1 MFQVEAVQ
9 MTKAEADLHNEINQ
23 RHWSRKLGMEMFT
36 IKERMVKEEELS
48 SLLAFLNFLEKR
60 FISRGSLAPGDQ
72 VSVPLLLY
80 TFISL
85 STRSWSAS

>member
-23 RHWSRKLGMEMFT
+23 RHWSRKLGMEVFT

-60 FISRGSLAPGDQ
+60 LISRGSLAPSDQ
-72 VSVPLLLY
+72 VSV
-80 TFISL
+80 FIVIHVHL
-85 STRSWSAS
+85 FVN

>member
-1 MFQVEAVQ
+1 MFQVEAVL

-60 FISRGSLAPGDQ
+60 FISRGSLAPSDQ
-72 VSVPLLLY
+72 VCVPLLLY
-80 TFISL
+80 TSISL
-85 STRSWSAS
+85 STRSWSVS

>member
-36 IKERMVKEEELS
+36 TKERMVKEEELS

-60 FISRGSLAPGDQ
+60 FISRGSLAPSDQ